1 MFNWRKD
8 KGKATELPPVAV
20 EPRGGPLIAALL
32 LNTLDLDVAAAR
44 HAIGAGKIAGIPPNN
59 VRIDKGILNCSLND
73 EMRFVAPMGAPY
85 PWSDLEGP
93 CHTSWM
99 WPKDKPAMNVKGH
112 KSHVLVT
119 ALNGSAD
126 AIARRLVFTH
136 AVSRVAS
143 LPGVVGVFWPE
154 ATLVHYP
161 PVFIKMA
168 AIATP
173 EKLPFYLW
181 VDFRVLQ
188 NESRTFTCF
197 TTGLAPLGLMEMEIT
212 GLSMPPGE
220 LRTWAINIA
229 AYMHSRGSPIPDG
242 DTIGATATEQL
253 RVTYGPSGFG
263 AKGTVMRLGID
274 SVGPL
279 RSSDGSLSEAVNG
292 NVADRFADPSK
303 QPEDRSHCS
312 GVEGH

>member
-1 MFNWRKD
+1 VSNRQKD
-8 KGKATELPPVAV
+8 KSNPSGSSPGAPESLG
-20 EPRGGPLIAALL
+20 GGPLIAALL
-32 LNTLDLDVAAAR
+32 LDRLDFDVAVVQ
-44 HAIGAGKIAGIPPNN
+44 HAIGAGTIAGVSAAH
-59 VRIDKGILNCSLND
+59 VRVDKGVVHCRLND
-73 EMRFVAPMGAPY
+73 EMLFAAPMGAPY

-99 WPKDKPAMNVKGH
+99 WPKDKPALNLKGH

-119 ALNGSAD
+119 AVNGSAD
-126 AIARRLVFTH
+126 AIARRVVFTH
-136 AVSRVAS
+136 AVARLAG
-143 LPGVVGVFWPE
+143 LPGVVGVYWPE

-173 EKLPFYLW
+173 KTPPLYLW

-188 NESRTFTCF
+188 DDSGTFTCF

-220 LRTWAINIA
+220 LRNWAINIA
-229 AYMHSRGSPIPDG
+229 VYMHKRGSPIPNG

-253 RVTYGPSGFG
+253 RVIYGRSHFG
-263 AKGTVMRLGID
+263 AKGTVMRFG
-274 SVGPL
+274 
-279 RSSDGSLSEAVNG
+279 RDG
-292 NVADRFADPSK
+292 
-303 QPEDRSHCS
+303 
-312 GVEGH
+312 